1 MRSNFYRPQYKHVAG
16 FVLLF
21 CGSILV
27 CTLIRFSAVDYPIP
41 HTNFVSLYNLNP
53 HSGRSFLKTDYHNLL
68 LWSSDFHISP
78 IADIK
83 NIVEDY
89 RVKVIDKSLS
99 GHCHLSHSCQ
109 KDLRILTQQNGI
121 ALGGCPNCLRRDF
134 YDSYRNDNEMK
145 TVSAFLCLHAT
156 SMCELFMPFNRSL
169 IVIASTRWVNDDKAG
184 NEAQLM
190 IFWWYILDEVLIF
203 VLFYCKFV
211 WILIWIWIFLNIF
224 LNLFSFRYE
233 IGRHRKSQWEK
244 WNDNLR
250 LISQSPYNV
259 IAANNKYDQV
269 RFNILFFLF
278 FLRNF
283 LVYSPF
289 SFVFIVILILLLLF
303 AAVILIFIR

>member
-169 IVIASTRWVNDDKAG
+169 IVIASTR
-184 NEAQLM
+184 
-190 IFWWYILDEVLIF
+190 
-203 VLFYCKFV
+203 
-211 WILIWIWIFLNIF
+211 
-224 LNLFSFRYE
+224 
-233 IGRHRKSQWEK
+233 
-244 WNDNLR
+244 
-250 LISQSPYNV
+250 
-259 IAANNKYDQV
+259 
-269 RFNILFFLF
+269 
-278 FLRNF
+278 
-283 LVYSPF
+283 
-289 SFVFIVILILLLLF
+289 
-303 AAVILIFIR
+303 